1 MKENK
6 SVSEFQG
13 ERYADLPVDL
23 HFNERLRKI
32 FVMINKEKRGKLLDL
47 GCIKG
52 EFSLEL
58 EKKGWN
64 VFGADISSALIET
77 KKKGIKS
84 IKFDFEKPFPFK
96 NNSFDVVFA
105 GEIIEHIFD
114 TDFFVSE
121 LNRILKPNGFLVIST
136 PNTAWIGNRFLLLIG
151 KKPLNLDYFL
161 SGGHIRAYTFELLEK
176 QLTQHGFKIEEKT
189 SELLRISD
197 KIEFPLLYRL
207 ESVLADF
214 FPTLSL
220 SVIIKAR
227 KKQ

>member
-23 HFNERLRKI
+23 HSNERLRKI
-32 FVMINKEKRGKLLDL
+32 FAMINKEKRGKLLDL
-47 GCIKG
+47 GCLKG
-52 EFSLEL
+52 EFSFEL
-58 EKKGWN
+58 KKKWWN
-64 VFGADISSALIET
+64 VFGADISSALNEAE
-77 KKKGIKS
+77 KKGIKC

-121 LNRILKPNGFLVIST
+121 LNRILKPNGVLVIST

-151 KKPLNLDYFL
+151 KKPLNLDYFK

-176 QLTQHGFKIEEKT
+176 QLKKHGFEIEKRT
-189 SELLRISD
+189 SELLRVSD
-197 KIEFPLLYRL
+197 KIEFPLLYRI
-207 ESVLADF
+207 ESFLAEL

>member
-1 MKENK
+1 MKGNE

-13 ERYADLPVDL
+13 KRYADLPVDL
-23 HFNERLRKI
+23 HSNERLKKI
-32 FVMINKEKRGKLLDL
+32 FELINKEKKGKILDL
-47 GCIKG
+47 GCLKG

-58 EKKGWN
+58 KKKEWN
-64 VFGADISSALIET
+64 VFGGDISSALTEA
-77 KKKGIKS
+77 KKKGIKC

-96 NNSFDVVFA
+96 DNSFDGVFA

-121 LNRILKPNGFLVIST
+121 LNRILKPEGFLVIST
-136 PNTAWIGNRFLLLIG
+136 PNTAWLGNRFLLLIG

-176 QLTQHGFKIEEKT
+176 QLILHGFKIEKKT

-197 KIEFPLLYRL
+197 KIEFPLLYRI
-207 ESVLADF
+207 ESILADF
-214 FPTLSL
+214 FPALSL
-220 SVIIKAR
+220 SIIIKAR